1 MVSFL
6 DPNSN
11 TGLRSQLAKGFKG
24 RLLVGVLT
32 RKTNGDVDERGIPQ
46 TIETSYRMEGFVDNY
61 SAFYRRNAGIP
72 DNDVKIVLI
81 AGNCDTDPIKDD
93 RVKFANFPQYQIRA
107 VETDPALAHFNCQS
121 YSVI

>member
-11 TGLRSQLAKGFKG
+11 SGLRKQLAKGFKG

-32 RKTNGDVDERGIPQ
+32 RKINGDVDERGIPTTVSQ
-46 TIETSYRMEGFVDNY
+46 TYRVEGFVDNY
-61 SAFYRRNAGIP
+61 SAYYRRNAGIP
-72 DNDVKIVLI
+72 DNDVNIVLI

-93 RVKFANFPQYQIRA
+93 RIKFANFPEYQIRV
-107 VETDPALAHFNCQS
+107 VETDPALAHYECQS
-121 YSVI
+121 FSVK

>member
-11 TGLRSQLAKGFKG
+11 TGLKKQLARGFKG

-32 RKTNGDVDERGIPQ
+32 RKENGDVDDRGIP
-46 TIETSYRMEGFVDNY
+46 TTVTSSYRVEGFVDSY
-61 SAFYRRNAGIP
+61 SAYYRRNAGIP

-93 RVKFANFPQYQIRA
+93 RIKFANFPQYQIRA
-107 VETDPALAHFNCQS
+107 VETDPALAHFECQS

>member
-11 TGLRSQLAKGFKG
+11 SGLRKQLAKGFKG

-32 RKTNGDVDERGIPQ
+32 RKINGDVDERGIPS
-46 TIETSYRMEGFVDNY
+46 TTTETYRVEGFVDNY
-61 SAFYRRNAGIP
+61 SAYYRVNAGIP
-72 DNDVKIVLI
+72 ENDVNVVLI

-93 RVKFANFPQYQIRA
+93 RIKFANFPEYQIRK
-107 VETDPALAHFNCQS
+107 VETDPALAHYQCQS
-121 YSVI
+121 YLVK

>member
-11 TGLRSQLAKGFKG
+11 SGLRKQLAKGFKG

-32 RKTNGDVDERGIPQ
+32 RKINGDVDERGIPTTVTQ
-46 TIETSYRMEGFVDNY
+46 TYRVEGFVDNY
-61 SAFYRRNAGIP
+61 SAYYRRNAGIP
-72 DNDVKIVLI
+72 DNDVNIVLI

-93 RVKFANFPQYQIRA
+93 RIKFANFPEYQIRV
-107 VETDPALAHFNCQS
+107 VETDPALAHYECQS
-121 YSVI
+121 FSVK